1 MLIMQTV
8 QREAGKRNSEK
19 VSIGVVRRFWAR
31 AGEAASGRV
40 EGAHFFCQF
49 EAMVNFLGSYF
60 FILYDK
66 T

>member
-40 EGAHFFCQF
+40 EGAHFFAIIESKVIFF
-49 EAMVNFLGSYF
+49 ENIFL
-60 FILYDK
+60 ILF
-66 T
+66 